1 MERMP
6 EIGGCTER
14 LRFSIVVPFYNEDSN
29 AAPLI
34 REIRAVTATW
44 SDPYEA
50 ILIDDGSTDYTAAA
64 IRNELVRW
72 SEARLL
78 QLSENY
84 GQAAALYLGMQAARG
99 DYVILLDGDG
109 QNDPHDIPH
118 LLKALDEADL
128 VVGVR
133 SDRQDSPPRLIV
145 SRIGNAVR
153 SRLLGDGIK
162 DSGCGLKAFRR
173 EVVNAFIPIRTLYSF
188 MPALAISAGYKV
200 TQLPVRHRPRKS
212 GKSKYGI
219 RVFAWRPIVDLLGV
233 CWFCRR
239 RSPNPL
245 AKTAKMKGK
254 MPKLPDA

>member
-1 MERMP
+1 MS
-6 EIGGCTER
+6 EIDGGTER
-14 LRFSIVVPFYNEDSN
+14 LRLSIIVPFYNEDSN
-29 AAPLI
+29 AATLI

-44 SDPYEA
+44 SDRYEA
-50 ILIDDGSTDYTAAA
+50 ILIDDGSTDHTAAA
-64 IRNELVRW
+64 IRNELVPW

-78 QLSENY
+78 QLFKNS

-109 QNDPHDIPH
+109 QNDPQDIPR
-118 LLKALDEADL
+118 LLKALDRSDF
-128 VVGVR
+128 VVGAR
-133 SDRQDSPPRLIV
+133 ADRQDSAARLIM

-212 GKSKYGI
+212 GKSKYGVM
-219 RVFAWRPIVDLLGV
+219 VFAWRPIVDLLGV
-233 CWFCRR
+233 WWFCRR
-239 RSPNPL
+239 RCPNPL
-245 AKTAKMKGK
+245 AKTAKSTGK
-254 MPKLPDA
+254 VAEPLDA